1 MKLHPI
7 KTVTSINGKLVSHR
21 EARISVFD
29 NSLLYAEGLF
39 ETLLACDDRVLF
51 LDEHLDRLYKGAKVI
66 DLAPPVSRV
75 TLARWMK
82 TTLRAHPS
90 RIKRLRLT
98 VTSGEAAKWVG
109 RQGKS
114 QVIMTVAPHDVP
126 ISPFRLQVSEFR
138 VDQNSEFRRIKTLSY
153 AIHAA
158 AFKRAWQQGYDD
170 ALLLNEKGLV
180 AEVTTSNIFWRHGS
194 KVYTP
199 PLTAGCLEGVTRSIV
214 LRGAGKHGVKIIE
227 RTEPLSR
234 LIEAD
239 EIFITSSL
247 KLALGVA
254 EIAHGRKR
262 YRYQTGEIT
271 RHLSAWLSHVAGIE
285 QP

>member
-1 MKLHPI
+1 MTRDTI
-7 KTVTSINGKLVSHR
+7 KTVTSINGKLVSLQD
-21 EARISVFD
+21 AKISVFD

-66 DLAPPVSRV
+66 DLTPPVTRT

-109 RQGKS
+109 SQGKP
-114 QVIMTVAPHDVP
+114 QVIMAVASHALPT
-126 ISPFRLQVSEFR
+126 SPFRLQVSEFR
-138 VDQNSEFRRIKTLSY
+138 VDQDSEFRRIKTLSY

-158 AFKRAWQQGYDD
+158 AFKHAQRNGFDD
-170 ALLLNEKGLV
+170 ALLLNQKGQI
-180 AEVTTSNIFWRHGS
+180 AEVTTSNIFWRHGNT
-194 KVYTP
+194 VYTP
-199 PLTAGCLEGVTRSIV
+199 PLAAGCLEGVTRSII
-214 LRGAGKHGVKIIE
+214 LRGARKHGVKINE
-227 RTEPLSR
+227 KTEPMSR
-234 LIEAD
+234 FIEAD

-247 KLALGVA
+247 KLVLGVA

-262 YRYQTGEIT
+262 YRFHTGDIT
-271 RHLSAWLSHVAGIE
+271 RHIADWLSHAAGIKM
-285 QP
+285 P